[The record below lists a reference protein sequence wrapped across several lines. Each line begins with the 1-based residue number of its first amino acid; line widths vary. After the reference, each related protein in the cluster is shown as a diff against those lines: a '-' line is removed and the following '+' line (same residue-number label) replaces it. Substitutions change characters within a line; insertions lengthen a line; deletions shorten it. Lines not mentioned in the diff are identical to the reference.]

1 MYDLTDQLCTECGIG
16 LYKETS
22 HYDHLD
28 GVLHCTNKKCNHEV
42 KRYKWE
48 HNPQPHKQ
56 LTNKQMSYSEKY
68 QQLENQIQELQKE
81 VKRLKEEEVNNKL
94 PRNFAIDVV
103 KKILDTGDVDYFDD
117 AFDWEDTKQGYTYWA
132 DIYNDLEPLR
142 KKDIIQLQKWVIM
155 YLEQNQ
161 K

>member
-16 LYKETS
+16 CYKETN
-22 HYDHLD
+22 HYDDLD

-48 HNPQPHKQ
+48 HNPQPRKQ
-56 LTNKQMSYSEKY
+56 LTNKKMSYSEKY
-68 QQLENQIQELQKE
+68 QQLENQIEELQKE

-94 PRNFAIDVV
+94 PTNFAIDVV
-103 KKILDTGDVDYFDD
+103 KKILDDGAVDYLDD
-117 AFDWEDTKQGYTYWA
+117 AFSWDDTKHGYYYWEN
-132 DIYNDLEPLR
+132 IHNDVEPLR
-142 KKDIIQLQKWVIM
+142 KKDIIQLQKWVII

>member
-22 HYDHLD
+22 HYDDLD

-68 QQLENQIQELQKE
+68 QQLENQIEALQKE

-94 PRNFAIDVV
+94 PTNFAIDVV
-103 KKILDTGDVDYFDD
+103 KKILDDGDVDYFDD

-132 DIYNDLEPLR
+132 DIYNDLQSFR

>member
-22 HYDHLD
+22 HYDDLD

-132 DIYNDLEPLR
+132 DIYNDLQSLR